1 MTTTEQ
7 AVAIALVALNLPSFI
22 GFAADKWKAGRGAW
36 RIPEAT
42 LIGLGW
48 LGPLGAWLGVYGL
61 RHKTRKGWFLL
72 RLALVTLVSPAAW
85 AAAWLAHTHAGR

>member
-7 AVAIALVALNLPSFI
+7 ALVAALVLLNLPSFI
-22 GFAADKWKAGRGAW
+22 GFAADKWRAGRGAW

-61 RHKTRKGWFLL
+61 RHKTRKGGFLL
-72 RLALVTLVSPAAW
+72 RLALATLVSPAAW
-85 AAAWLAHTHAGR
+85 AAAWLAHAHAGR